1 MDIYLIRH
9 TQTATDPGLC
19 YGQSDIALADSF
31 ADEMAKLHDK
41 LPEFDDDCTV
51 YSSPLTRCLQLAE
64 TFSDTVTTDTR
75 LQELD
80 FGEWEG
86 KRFDDIDAAVLQHW
100 TNNFVTAAPPNGE
113 NFEDLYQRAGSF
125 WQDLL
130 ASATAPCV
138 ALPPASV
145 QSTEASAPAHAPR
158 LRPVGDAK
166 QVLVITHAGVIR
178 ALLARALN
186 LPLANSFQLRID
198 SGSVH
203 KLRQADDYLYIEYIN
218 L

>member
-9 TQTATDPGLC
+9 TQTASDPGVC
-19 YGQSDIALADSF
+19 YGQSNVALADSF
-31 ADEMAKLHDK
+31 PDEMADLHQK
-41 LPEFDDDCTV
+41 LPEFDEDCKV
-51 YSSPLTRCLQLAE
+51 FSSPLARCLQLAK
-64 TFSDTVTTDTR
+64 TFSDAVTIDAR

-86 KRFDDIDAAVLQHW
+86 KRFDDIAPDALQHW

-113 NFEDLYQRAGSF
+113 NFEDLYQRTGDF

-130 ASATAPCV
+130 AVKS
-138 ALPPASV
+138 
-145 QSTEASAPAHAPR
+145 E
-158 LRPVGDAK
+158 

-186 LPLANSFQLRID
+186 LPFSQLLSI
-198 SGSVH
+198 
-203 KLRQADDYLYIEYIN
+203 ADRFRFRA
-218 L
+218 

>member
-9 TQTATDPGLC
+9 TQTAADPGLC

-41 LPEFDDDCTV
+41 LPEFGENCKV
-51 YSSPLTRCLQLAE
+51 YSSPLTRCMQLAE
-64 TFSDTVTTDTR
+64 TFSDTVNTDLR

-80 FGEWEG
+80 FGDWEG
-86 KRFDDIDAAVLQHW
+86 QRFDDIDAHLLQQW
-100 TNNFVTAAPPNGE
+100 MDDFVTVAPPNGE
-113 NFEDLYQRAGSF
+113 NFEDLYQRADNF

-130 ASATAPCV
+130 AVNA
-138 ALPPASV
+138 
-145 QSTEASAPAHAPR
+145 E
-158 LRPVGDAK
+158 

-198 SGSVH
+198 PGSVH
-203 KLRQADDYLYIEYIN
+203 KLRLADDYLYIEYMN

>member
-19 YGQSDIALADSF
+19 YGQSDIALANSF
-31 ADEMAKLHDK
+31 SDEALALHDK
-41 LPEFDDDCTV
+41 LPEFDEGCKV
-51 YSSPLTRCLQLAE
+51 FSSPLTRCRQLAE
-64 TFSDTVTTDTR
+64 TFSGIVTTDAR
-75 LQELD
+75 LQELN
-80 FGEWEG
+80 FGDWEG
-86 KRFDDIDAAVLQHW
+86 KRFDDIEADVLQHW
-100 TNNFVTAAPPNGE
+100 TGNFVTAAPPNGE
-113 NFEDLYQRAGSF
+113 NFEDLYQRAGGF
-125 WQDLL
+125 WEDLL
-130 ASATAPCV
+130 A
-138 ALPPASV
+138 
-145 QSTEASAPAHAPR
+145 TEAE
-158 LRPVGDAK
+158 

-203 KLRQADDYLYIEYIN
+203 KLRKIDDYLYVEYIN

>member
-19 YGQSDIALADSF
+19 YGQSDVALADSF
-31 ADEMAKLHDK
+31 ENELAKLYDK
-41 LPEFDDDCTV
+41 LPEFDDDCKV
-51 YSSPLTRCLQLAE
+51 FSSPLTRCLQLAE
-64 TFSDTVTTDTR
+64 TFSDAVTTDPR

-80 FGEWEG
+80 FGDWEG
-86 KRFDDIDAAVLQHW
+86 QRFDDIEADVLQHW
-100 TNNFVTAAPPNGE
+100 MDDFVTVAPPNGE
-113 NFEDLYQRAGSF
+113 NFEDLYRRADSF
-125 WQDLL
+125 WQELL
-130 ASATAPCV
+130 AVKA
-138 ALPPASV
+138 
-145 QSTEASAPAHAPR
+145 E
-158 LRPVGDAK
+158 
-166 QVLVITHAGVIR
+166 QVVVVTHAGVIR

-203 KLRQADDYLYIEYIN
+203 KLRRADDYVYIEYIN

>member
-31 ADEMAKLHDK
+31 PDEMASLHDK

-51 YSSPLTRCLQLAE
+51 FSSPLTRCLQLAE
-64 TFSDTVTTDTR
+64 TFSDTVITDAR

-86 KRFDDIDAAVLQHW
+86 KCFDDIDAAVLQHW
-100 TNNFVTAAPPNGE
+100 TNNFVTAAPPKGE
-113 NFEDLYQRAGSF
+113 NFEDLYQRTGSF

-130 ASATAPCV
+130 AT
-138 ALPPASV
+138 
-145 QSTEASAPAHAPR
+145 
-158 LRPVGDAK
+158 DAK

-198 SGSVH
+198 SGSAH

>member
-9 TQTATDPGLC
+9 TQTAADPGLC

-31 ADEMAKLHDK
+31 PDEAENLHDK
-41 LPEFDDDCTV
+41 LPEFDENCKV
-51 YSSPLTRCLQLAE
+51 FSSPLGRCLQLAQ
-64 TFSDTVTTDTR
+64 TFSDTVTTDAR

-80 FGEWEG
+80 FGAWEG
-86 KRFDDIDAAVLQHW
+86 KRFDDIDADALQHW
-100 TNNFVTAAPPNGE
+100 MDNFVTAAPPNGE
-113 NFEDLYQRAGSF
+113 NFEDLYRRADSF

-130 ASATAPCV
+130 A
-138 ALPPASV
+138 
-145 QSTEASAPAHAPR
+145 TE
-158 LRPVGDAK
+158 AK

-186 LPLANSFQLRID
+186 LPLANSFQLRVD

-203 KLRQADDYLYIEYIN
+203 KMRRADDYLYIEYIN

>member
-9 TQTATDPGLC
+9 TQTASDPGLC

-31 ADEMAKLHDK
+31 PDEMADLHNK
-41 LPEFDDDCTV
+41 LPEFDEDCKV
-51 YSSPLTRCLQLAE
+51 FSSPLTRCLQLAE
-64 TFSDTVTTDTR
+64 TFSDTVISDAR
-75 LQELD
+75 LQELN
-80 FGEWEG
+80 FGDWEG
-86 KRFDDIDAAVLQHW
+86 KRYDDIEADALQHW
-100 TNNFVTAAPPNGE
+100 MDNFVTATPPNGE
-113 NFEDLYQRAGSF
+113 NFEDLYRRAGDF

-130 ASATAPCV
+130 AAE
-138 ALPPASV
+138 
-145 QSTEASAPAHAPR
+145 TE
-158 LRPVGDAK
+158 

-186 LPLANSFQLRID
+186 LPLANSFQLRVD

-203 KLRQADDYLYIEYIN
+203 KLRQADDYLHIEYIN

>member
-9 TQTATDPGLC
+9 TQTAADSGLC

-31 ADEMAKLHDK
+31 PDEMTDLHQK
-41 LPEFDDDCTV
+41 LPEFDEDCKV
-51 YSSPLTRCLQLAE
+51 FSSPLTRCLQLAK
-64 TFSDTVTTDTR
+64 TFSDAVTTDAR

-80 FGEWEG
+80 FGAWEG
-86 KRFDDIDAAVLQHW
+86 KRFDDIDADALQHW
-100 TNNFVTAAPPNGE
+100 SNNFVTAAPPNGE
-113 NFEDLYQRAGSF
+113 NFEDLYQRTGSF
-125 WQDLL
+125 WQELL
-130 ASATAPCV
+130 A
-138 ALPPASV
+138 
-145 QSTEASAPAHAPR
+145 TEAPAHAPR
-158 LRPVGDAK
+158 LRPAGEAE

-203 KLRQADDYLYIEYIN
+203 KLRQTDDYLYVEYIN